1 LFAEV
6 LHLPVM
12 FPAGTGKPKM
22 LKTATALL
30 CLCVGSTG
38 ALAFETPKYDRK
50 IERAAIA
57 QVGKKMGALRE
68 TVDVELPVIVTE
80 LQEAQPLDAQ
90 ETAGIDPEVRGPMQG
105 PAYKKF
111 WFVAGVYH

>member
-1 LFAEV
+1 
-6 LHLPVM
+6 
-12 FPAGTGKPKM
+12 M

-57 QVGKKMGALRE
+57 QVSKKMGSLRE

-80 LQEAQPLDAQ
+80 LPEAEPLDAQ
-90 ETAGIDPEVRGPMQG
+90 ETAAIEPQVRGPMQG
-105 PAYKKF
+105 PEYKAF
-111 WFVAGVYH
+111 WYVAGVYR